1 MHVQET
7 RGSASLGRSPS
18 FSNAFIDAN
27 LLTAVSLVCRIHK
40 TLRLVMTKPT
50 QAHLPKTINANQ
62 SEFLK
67 QRTKTQMEYYMRA
80 KLVEVGVDP
89 NVAIYRWKIE
99 PKGSTEIWTYSAYW
113 DDSKDKLL
121 QEEANS

>member
-1 MHVQET
+1 
-7 RGSASLGRSPS
+7 
-18 FSNAFIDAN
+18 
-27 LLTAVSLVCRIHK
+27 
-40 TLRLVMTKPT
+40 MTKPT

-62 SEFLK
+62 SEFFK

-89 NVAIYRWKIE
+89 NIAIYRWKLE
-99 PKGSTEIWTYSAYW
+99 TQGSKETWTYSAYW

-121 QEEANS
+121 QEESNG